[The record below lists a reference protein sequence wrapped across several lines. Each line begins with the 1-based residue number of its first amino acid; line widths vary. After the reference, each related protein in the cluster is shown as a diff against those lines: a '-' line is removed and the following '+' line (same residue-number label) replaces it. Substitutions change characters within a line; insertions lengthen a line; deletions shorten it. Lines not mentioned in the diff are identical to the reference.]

1 VFRASGKRVSTGSP
15 DGDEVA
21 MLLVSAKI
29 GPFKSIEKP
38 EEVKIEER
46 VSVLVGMNESGKT
59 VFLEALQ
66 KSDDIFDRAKFDYID
81 DYPRRNLS
89 TYEKRHDTNP
99 DTVTVLTYEL
109 TDKEAAAI
117 NQTLRTQLPKNFRF
131 SINRDYQNH
140 RTISLAVDN
149 KSVIAELAKG
159 GASTDFRDAITNVSS
174 IRVIP

>member
-1 VFRASGKRVSTGSP
+1 VFRASGKRVNTGSP

-117 NQTLRTQLPKNFRF
+117 NQTLRTPTPHLQRASEARRPTASARHNP
-131 SINRDYQNH
+131 YE
-140 RTISLAVDN
+140 
-149 KSVIAELAKG
+149 SVFARGPL
-159 GASTDFRDAITNVSS
+159 
-174 IRVIP
+174 